1 MSERDNKCEQIIN
14 VSLWSQVTVA
24 QIKGRVHVLKCGLK
38 STKNCILM
46 TFEVKPEKSSEA
58 FFFFVDQF
66 FYRIKNCKK
75 IESPVN
81 LV

>member
-1 MSERDNKCEQIIN
+1 
-14 VSLWSQVTVA
+14 
-24 QIKGRVHVLKCGLK
+24 
-38 STKNCILM
+38 M

-58 FFFFVDQF
+58 FFFCRSIF
-66 FYRIKNCKK
+66 FTELRIVKKLNKK